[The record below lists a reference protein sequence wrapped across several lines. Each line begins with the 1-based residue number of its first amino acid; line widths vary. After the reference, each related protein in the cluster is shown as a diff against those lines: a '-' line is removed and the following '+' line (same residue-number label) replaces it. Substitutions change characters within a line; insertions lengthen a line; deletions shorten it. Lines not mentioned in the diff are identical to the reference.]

1 MENLIVDTSNIKI
14 LFVILLI
21 GILGAYVYFE
31 MRQMKDKLKQYEKT
45 CQSLNEKVT
54 MTMSKMLQIEGMQAY
69 KSHDIVSEQRG
80 DKEEQEERVEESV
93 EQEELVE
100 VKPVEQEEPVVEQ
113 KEQVVVEQKE
123 SIEQPVVE
131 QEEPAELKVEP
142 INISTEDESDEM
154 VCPKSDIE
162 DIEDIGE
169 NPFVSSVCE
178 SGHSILFSEIEKLMS
193 ESEIGKAEPVQDVHT
208 FEDITCEPDIVSES
222 ESQSKSEETI
232 DIEINDKY
240 ETMTVSQLKE
250 KLEEYKLP
258 VSGNKTKMKQRLR
271 DYEES
276 KQDT

>member
-54 MTMSKMLQIEGMQAY
+54 MTMSKLLQIEEMQAY

-80 DKEEQEERVEESV
+80 DKEEQEEN
-93 EQEELVE
+93 VE
-100 VKPVEQEEPVVEQ
+100 VKPVEQDEPQEVKPVEKEEPVEQ
-113 KEQVVVEQKE
+113 EQVVVEQE
-123 SIEQPVVE
+123 QVVVEQPVVE
-131 QEEPAELKVEP
+131 QEELAELQVEP
-142 INISTEDESDEM
+142 INISTEDDSDEM
-154 VCPKSDIE
+154 VCPTSDIE

-193 ESEIGKAEPVQDVHT
+193 ESDIGKAEPVQDVHT
-208 FEDITCEPDIVSES
+208 FEDITCEPDLISES

-258 VSGNKTKMKQRLR
+258 VSGNKTKMKHRLR

-276 KQDT
+276 KQKA

>member
-31 MRQMKDKLKQYEKT
+31 MRQIKDKLKQYEKT
-45 CQSLNEKVT
+45 CQSLNEVKT
-54 MTMSKMLQIEGMQAY
+54 TMSKLLQIEEMQAY
-69 KSHDIVSEQRG
+69 KTHDIVSEQQ
-80 DKEEQEERVEESV
+80 DEKEEQEEP
-93 EQEELVE
+93 QE
-100 VKPVEQEEPVVEQ
+100 VKPVEQGEPV
-113 KEQVVVEQKE
+113 
-123 SIEQPVVE
+123 IE
-131 QEEPAELKVEP
+131 QEEPIEKLVVDQEAPAELQVEP
-142 INISTEDESDEM
+142 INISTEDESDEIE
-154 VCPKSDIE
+154 CPTSDIE
-162 DIEDIGE
+162 DIYDIGE
-169 NPFVSSVCE
+169 NPFVSSVCD

-208 FEDITCEPDIVSES
+208 FEDITCEPDLVSE
-222 ESQSKSEETI
+222 SKSEETI

-276 KQDT
+276 K